1 MQAYN
6 TNGQDMSDV
15 SRLDV
20 SDVSDVSAFQFF
32 HKSPSPNCT
41 NCTKFGAVECLL
53 AYGANALW
61 LSMRGYVAKDQ
72 VVPCRSNSSM
82 ATLYNLYSLISLIA
96 WWNPR

>member
-1 MQAYN
+1 
-6 TNGQDMSDV
+6 MSDV

-20 SDVSDVSAFQFF
+20 SDVSDVSAFQCF
-32 HKSPSPNCT
+32 HKSPSPNCTNCT